1 MQNLITS
8 MVRFS
13 TALTLFSLEQ
23 IEQTVSVVEGDTTL
37 AKTMD
42 RFEEA
47 LNSLTDVLTAK
58 MDDSKK
64 ETLNSVV
71 NTSEDLVKRTMD
83 SAKVLD
89 PRDMLKAGNDLLQK
103 TTTATS
109 EWVSKAASAVQN
121 ATRAAQGD
129 SKSDTIVTN

>member
-1 MQNLITS
+1 M
-8 MVRFS
+8 
-13 TALTLFSLEQ
+13 SLEGWKRASAPAV
-23 IEQTVSVVEGDTTL
+23 ERSALGHCGAESSTVRCQWQSARVQSFIMTT
-37 AKTMD
+37 
-42 RFEEA
+42 
-47 LNSLTDVLTAK
+47 
-58 MDDSKK
+58 KK

-129 SKSDTIVTN
+129 SKSDTVVTN